1 MLYRSKKKMAER
13 LTEKSIRYA
22 MNQLEKGKKVS
33 VVAAELKVTPRH
45 IRMLRAEFKE
55 TGSVH
60 VPCLPGR
67 PTLQPPSQEE
77 VQLVLDAHQLE
88 KVGVLHTAISLRRA
102 GHNISYRQI
111 YRIMKENGLVV
122 PSEAKSRKR
131 KWVRYE
137 RKHSN
142 SMWHTDWHVMKDPR
156 MKRLHLITFLDDAS
170 RCVTG
175 AGLFT
180 QATSENAVVVLQ
192 QATGQF
198 GTPATILSD
207 NVYCFVGVRR
217 GNPKGSW
224 KPTAFEEAL
233 LGRGIELIN
242 SRPYHPQTNG
252 NLDRFH
258 RTIEEEI
265 GHYES
270 LPEYIEYYNERRLH
284 FSLDIANYETPLKA
298 FSTKKATEETKAKD
312 PN

>member
-1 MLYRSKKKMAER
+1 MAKR
-13 LTEKSIRYA
+13 LTAKSIRYA
-22 MNQLEKGKKVS
+22 INQLEKGRSSS
-33 VVAAELKVTPRH
+33 VVAAELGVTSRH
-45 IRMLRAEFKE
+45 IRRLHAEFRK
-55 TGSVH
+55 TGSAH
-60 VPCLPGR
+60 IPRTPGR
-67 PTLQPPSQEE
+67 PTIPPPSPDE
-77 VQLVLDAHQLE
+77 VQLVLDTYRLE
-88 KVGVLHTAISLRRA
+88 EVGVVRTAISLRRA
-102 GHNISYRQI
+102 GHNISYQRV
-111 YRIMKENGLVV
+111 YRIMKESGLVV

-156 MKRLHLITFLDDAS
+156 MRGLHLITFLDDAS

-192 QATGQF
+192 QAIKQF

-207 NVYCFVGVRR
+207 NGSCFVGMRK
-217 GNPKGSW
+217 GNPKRSW

-252 NLDRFH
+252 KLERFH

-298 FSTKKATEETKAKD
+298 FSAKKATEETKAKD
-312 PN
+312 PNWMEAESND